1 MQQQLVQAEMDKT
14 SARSELEDAKSFAK
28 LQQSTHEATLVC
40 PTLVPRCPCVATDSH
55 ALVVVG
61 GRGHSVFWREQDKSA
76 PSFERASRIVMPPR
90 KPAVVCCPPS
100 LACLVVNQVSLCV
113 LQLPYAACC
122 LTPSRRSSLTDSKD
136 AMSPSKAAAGSH
148 TASGSAKSNDS
159 GLQIDP
165 RDLMMAY
172 KTVVAQMEARDHEHS
187 QELAVVQ
194 RALHDRCDK
203 VAQLAQEL
211 DEANDRLKMVG
222 SSGATKANVRPHSTA
237 SGARHTHTYT
247 RLCTRL

>member
-1 MQQQLVQAEMDKT
+1 
-14 SARSELEDAKSFAK
+14 
-28 LQQSTHEATLVC
+28 
-40 PTLVPRCPCVATDSH
+40 
-55 ALVVVG
+55 
-61 GRGHSVFWREQDKSA
+61 
-76 PSFERASRIVMPPR
+76 
-90 KPAVVCCPPS
+90 
-100 LACLVVNQVSLCV
+100 
-113 LQLPYAACC
+113 
-122 LTPSRRSSLTDSKD
+122 
-136 AMSPSKAAAGSH
+136 MSPSKAAAGSH
-148 TASGSAKSNDS
+148 AASGSAKSNDS